1 MASENVRMKSNEVS
15 NSIPNPEDLH
25 SFLHYFYFKDH
36 KAATASYSLFRSQNL
51 QSKLDRSADDSA
63 WGVYVTISHTGTPE
77 RLIELAEGLER
88 LAASFKGEY
97 DGWELLS

>member
-1 MASENVRMKSNEVS
+1 
-15 NSIPNPEDLH
+15 L
-25 SFLHYFYFKDH
+25 
-36 KAATASYSLFRSQNL
+36 
-51 QSKLDRSADDSA
+51 
-63 WGVYVTISHTGTPE
+63 YVTISHTGTPE

>member
-36 KAATASYSLFRSQNL
+36 KAATASYSLFRSQCL
-51 QSKLDRSADDSA
+51 HGRTCRDPYQSLR
-63 WGVYVTISHTGTPE
+63 E
-77 RLIELAEGLER
+77 RLDQGHER
-88 LAASFKGEY
+88 EDFPSGHP
-97 DGWELLS
+97 GRN